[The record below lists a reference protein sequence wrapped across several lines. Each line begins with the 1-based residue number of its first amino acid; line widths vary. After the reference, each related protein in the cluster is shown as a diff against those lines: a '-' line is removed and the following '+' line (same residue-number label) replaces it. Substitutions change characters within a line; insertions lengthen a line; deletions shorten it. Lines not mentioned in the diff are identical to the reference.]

1 MNINRNYRLKIF
13 QNNGLLL
20 AIALILFPVIFPF
33 QPAHTTPANFRAQA
47 EQLRRGNQEFG
58 RGNFREAV
66 EIYREALPGFRAENN
81 GAKVGETLLNLGTA
95 YRILSQYSSAQEAVS
110 EALEIAKRIGDR
122 NLEAAA
128 LMELG
133 VIYYSRSEYPEALEL
148 YEQAIAI
155 SREIDHREIEG
166 RTLDHAGVVYRQRGD
181 FKKALELHQKAL
193 EILQEINLISHQALV
208 LNNIGIVYERLGD
221 YPQAIAYNER
231 GLSIS
236 RESGDRNIESRILLS
251 LGVVYSNQ
259 GNYQKS
265 REILEAALSLAE
277 RVGNRAASGRIL
289 NNIGGVYHA
298 IGKYNIA
305 LDYYQKSLE
314 IRREIG
320 DRIGEGVTLSGIGL
334 VDLNSGQYD
343 RALDYYR
350 QALEITRE
358 VGDRPGEAHILMSI
372 GGVYSNQ
379 GKYTEALQMYR
390 EALAIREEIGDRA
403 GQGYTLNSM
412 GALYYALNQFPEALN
427 DYQKALEI
435 RREIGDRAGEAQS
448 LNNIG
453 LIYEVRGQS
462 DRALDFY
469 RQSLDIR
476 RDIGD
481 RAGEGNTLNNIAF
494 IYNLRKD
501 YDRAFETYEEVLIIR
516 REIGDRAGEGTTLNN
531 LGSVHRNRGD
541 FDGAIAAYQQSLV
554 IFQEIGNPEGERSTL
569 SSIGLILESQNQIE
583 LAIIFYKKSV
593 NVTESIRQNLRGL
606 SGSQQQSYTESVAAT
621 YRRLSDLLLQQN
633 RVLEAQQVLDLLKV
647 QELEDYFNNVRGNR
661 QTSQGVELLPQEQQ
675 IYEAYAVSQER
686 AIQLGR
692 ELAQLR
698 QISPGDR
705 SEEQQERIAEIDR
718 VQQKIRQNFN
728 EFIRSPEVAAR
739 IQELSTASGGQN
751 IDLPNLNL
759 LQRQLQQIEPTAVL
773 LYPLI
778 LEERVELVLVTP
790 FSPPINRSFDI
801 DRERLNRAVLEFRRA
816 LTNPVLPQNVAIQSA
831 QKLYEILIKPIEN
844 DLIQADAKVILY
856 APDGI
861 LRYVPIAGLHDGDRW
876 LIERF
881 AVNNI
886 TAASLTNLNPV
897 PPDRVRVLA
906 GAFATGSYEFE
917 VGTRQFSLAGLP
929 FTAIE
934 VDRIAEKLP
943 DTTKLVDE
951 EFNRDATIPQLN
963 DHSIVHFAT
972 HAAFVPGKP
981 EDSFILFGD
990 GDRATLREVETWNL
1004 PNVSLVILSACQTA
1018 VGGMGNGEEILGLG
1032 YQMQQAG
1039 VLVTL
1044 ASLWVVDDRGTQA
1057 LMDEFYQALVF
1068 DRQSPTRA
1076 LQQAQITLI
1085 ERRGDDS
1092 HPYYWAPFIAIGNGL
1107 FPLN

>member
-1 MNINRNYRLKIF
+1 MNINQNNRLKIF
-13 QNNGLLL
+13 QNNGFLL
-20 AIALILFPVIFPF
+20 AIALILSPVIFPF
-33 QPAHTTPANFRAQA
+33 QAAHTTPLYPQAQI
-47 EQLRRGNQEFG
+47 EKIQRGNQELM
-58 RGNFREAV
+58 RGNYREAV
-66 EIYREALPGFRAENN
+66 EVYREALPSFREEND
-81 GAKVGETLLNLGTA
+81 GAKIGEILLNLGTA
-95 YRILSQYSSAQEAVS
+95 YRILSQYDSAREAVS
-110 EALEIAKRIGDR
+110 EALEIAQKIGDR

-133 VIYYSRSEYPEALEL
+133 VIDYSRSEYPEALEL
-148 YEQAIAI
+148 YDKAIAI
-155 SREIDHREIEG
+155 SREIDNREIEG
-166 RTLDHAGVVYRQRGD
+166 RTLDHVGVVYRQRGD
-181 FKKALELHQKAL
+181 FQKALEFHQQAL
-193 EILQEINLISHQALV
+193 EILQEINLISPQALV

-236 RESGDRNIESRILLS
+236 REYGDRNIESRILLS
-251 LGVVYSNQ
+251 LGVVDGNR
-259 GNYQKS
+259 GNYRQA
-265 REILEAALSLAE
+265 REVFEAALILAE
-277 RVGNRAASGRIL
+277 QIGNRASLGRIL
-289 NNIGGVYHA
+289 NNLGGVENEV
-298 IGKYNIA
+298 GESDRA

-320 DRIGEGVTLSGIGL
+320 DRIGEGVTLSSIGL
-334 VDLNSGQYD
+334 VYRNLGQYN
-343 RALDYYR
+343 RGLDYYW
-350 QALEITRE
+350 QALEITRK
-358 VGDRPGEAHILMSI
+358 VGDRPGEAYVLMSI
-372 GGVYSNQ
+372 GGVYSKQ

-390 EALAIREEIGDRA
+390 EALAIREGIGDRA

-412 GALYYALNQFPEALN
+412 GALYYTLGQFSEALN
-427 DYQKALEI
+427 DYEKALEI

-453 LIYEVRGQS
+453 LIYEVQGQN

-476 RDIGD
+476 REIGD
-481 RAGEGNTLNNIAF
+481 RAGEGNTLNNIGL
-494 IYNLRKD
+494 IYNFRRD
-501 YDRAFETYEEVLIIR
+501 FDRALETYEEALKIR
-516 REIGDRAGEGTTLNN
+516 REIGDIAGEGTTLNN

-541 FDGAIAAYQQSLV
+541 YDSAIAAYQQSLV

-569 SSIGLILESQNQIE
+569 SSIGLILESKNQIE

-593 NVTESIRQNLRGL
+593 NVTESIRQNLGGL
-606 SGSQQQSYTESVAAT
+606 SGSQQQSYTETVAAT

-647 QELEDYFNNVRGNR
+647 QELEDYLKNVRGNQ

-692 ELAQLR
+692 ELARLR
-698 QISPGDR
+698 QIPPGDR
-705 SEEQQERIAEIDR
+705 TEGQQERIAEIDR
-718 VQQKIRQNFN
+718 IQQQIRQNFN

-778 LEERVELVLVTP
+778 LEDRVELVLVTP

-801 DRERLNRAVLEFRRA
+801 DREELNRAVLKFRQG
-816 LTNPVLPQNVAIQSA
+816 LTNPVLSQNAVINSA
-831 QKLYEILIKPIEN
+831 QKLYDILIKPIEN

-856 APDGI
+856 APDGV

-881 AVNNI
+881 AINNI

-917 VGTRQFSLAGLP
+917 VGTRQFLMAGLP

-934 VDRIAEKLP
+934 VDRIAQKLP

-951 EFNRDATIPQLN
+951 EFNRDATISQLN
-963 DHSIVHFAT
+963 DYSIVHFAT

-1004 PNVSLVILSACQTA
+1004 PNVSLIILSACQTA

-1039 VLVTL
+1039 VLATV
-1044 ASLWVVDDRGTQA
+1044 ASLWVVDDRGTQT

-1068 DRQSPTRA
+1068 DRKSPTRA
-1076 LQQAQITLI
+1076 LQQAQINLI
-1085 ERRGDDS
+1085 DRRGEES